1 MSGAWWILLES
12 MSVPPQES
20 PDKPN
25 AVAIAW
31 YVEEAQRLL
40 EDQQRRAESL
50 RTRGGQVAGFGAVFL
65 ALIGGNAAKILETAD
80 GCTGAVIGLALIGAS
95 LCLAVSVVV
104 AVVGV
109 IKPQPFASISA
120 DEITNYLSDRF
131 LSEPDLWRVHV
142 RSLRAL
148 ETATR
153 NAQDG
158 GNAAAKAINISLFAF
173 LAGLA
178 FSVLAIG
185 ILIVEL
191 I

>member
-1 MSGAWWILLES
+1 
-12 MSVPPQES
+12 MSVSSDGS
-20 PDKPN
+20 PANPN
-25 AVAIAW
+25 TEAIAW

-65 ALIGGNAAKILETAD
+65 ALIGGNATKILEAVD
-80 GCTGAVIGLALIGAS
+80 GCDGAVVGIALVGAS

-104 AVVGV
+104 AVLGV
-109 IKPQPFASISA
+109 IKPQPYASISA

-153 NAQDG
+153 NAQEG
-158 GNAAAKAINISLFAF
+158 GNSAARAINISLFAF

>member
-1 MSGAWWILLES
+1 MDAA
-12 MSVPPQES
+12 PKQS
-20 PDKPN
+20 PTEPN
-25 AVAIAW
+25 AEAIAW

-65 ALIGGNAAKILETAD
+65 ALIGANAAKILETVD
-80 GCTGAVIGLALIGAS
+80 GCAGTAIGLALLGAAA
-95 LCLAVSVVV
+95 CLAASVVI
-104 AVVGV
+104 AGVGV

-120 DEITNYLSDRF
+120 DEITNYLTDRF

-148 ETATR
+148 ETATK

-158 GNAAAKAINISLFAF
+158 GNAAAEAINRALFAF

-178 FSVLAIG
+178 FSVLAVG

>member
-1 MSGAWWILLES
+1 MT
-12 MSVPPQES
+12 S
-20 PDKPN
+20 PGHSPSDPN
-25 AVAIAW
+25 PVAIAW

-65 ALIGGNAAKILETAD
+65 ALIGANAAKILESVT
-80 GCTGAVIGLALIGAS
+80 GCTGTAIGVALLSAS
-95 LCLAVSVVV
+95 ACLAVSVVV

-120 DEITNYLSDRF
+120 DEITNYLTDRF
-131 LSEPDLWRVHV
+131 LNEPDLWRVHV
-142 RSLRAL
+142 RSLRGL

-153 NAQDG
+153 DAQDG
-158 GNAAAKAINISLFAF
+158 GNAAARAINISLYAF

-178 FSVLAIG
+178 FSVVAVG
-185 ILIVEL
+185 ILILEL

>member
-1 MSGAWWILLES
+1 MTVSGH
-12 MSVPPQES
+12 S
-20 PDKPN
+20 PSDPN
-25 AVAIAW
+25 PIAIAW

-65 ALIGGNAAKILETAD
+65 ALIGGNAAEILETVD
-80 GCTGAVIGLALIGAS
+80 GRAGAVVGAALLGAA
-95 LCLAVSVVV
+95 LCLAGSVVV

-109 IKPQPFASISA
+109 IKPQPFATISA

-131 LSEPDLWRVHV
+131 LNEPDLWRVHV

-148 ETATR
+148 EKATSD
-153 NAQDG
+153 AQNG
-158 GNAAAKAINISLFAF
+158 GNAAAKAINMSLYAF
-173 LAGLA
+173 LAGLG
-178 FSVLAIG
+178 FSVCALG
-185 ILIVEL
+185 TLIVEL

>member
-1 MSGAWWILLES
+1 MHRSAD
-12 MSVPPQES
+12 QS
-20 PDKPN
+20 PTDPN
-25 AVAIAW
+25 TDAIAW

-50 RTRGGQVAGFGAVFL
+50 RTRGSQVAGFGAVFL
-65 ALIGGNAAKILETAD
+65 ALIGANAAKILKTVHGCPDTA
-80 GCTGAVIGLALIGAS
+80 IGLALLAAS
-95 LCLAVSVVV
+95 TCLAVSVVV

-120 DEITNYLSDRF
+120 DEITNYLTDRF

-153 NAQDG
+153 DAQDG
-158 GNAAAKAINISLFAF
+158 GNAVATAINIALFAF

-178 FSVLAIG
+178 FSVLAVG

>member
-1 MSGAWWILLES
+1 MSAQS
-12 MSVPPQES
+12 ATN
-20 PDKPN
+20 PN
-25 AVAIAW
+25 KEAIAW

-50 RTRGGQVAGFGAVFL
+50 RTRGGQVAGFGAVFI
-65 ALIGGNAAKILETAD
+65 ALIGSNAAKILESVH
-80 GCTGAVIGLALIGAS
+80 GCPQVWIGLTLIGAS
-95 LCLAVSVVV
+95 LCLVVSVAV

-148 ETATR
+148 EQATR
-153 NAQDG
+153 DAQEG
-158 GNAAAKAINISLFAF
+158 GNAAVRAINVSLYAF

-178 FSVLAIG
+178 FSLVAIAT
-185 ILIVEL
+185 LITEL